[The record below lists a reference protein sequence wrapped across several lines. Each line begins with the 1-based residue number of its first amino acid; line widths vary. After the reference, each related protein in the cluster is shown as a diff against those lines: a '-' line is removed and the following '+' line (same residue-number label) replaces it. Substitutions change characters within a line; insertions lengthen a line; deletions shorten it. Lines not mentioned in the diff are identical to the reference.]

1 MVMTM
6 KKQFRWALVAIS
18 LFGLAG
24 CGLKG
29 PLYFPPADAPAA
41 SKSQPDTQ
49 TNAPAANQGA
59 NTPSNIAGV
68 EQGQ

>member
-6 KKQFRWALVAIS
+6 KKQFRLALVAFS

-41 SKSQPDTQ
+41 KQSQPDTQ
-49 TNAPAANQGA
+49 TNAPAANQGV